1 MSIVLTYYMVHAMIC
16 SLFLQWVGKHLVV
29 EKMKKPEIIV
39 EPITVEQIAQLDN
52 IMLLFF
58 AYRDF
63 TGDADRLLAE
73 LEFGRAHHRVM
84 FFINRKPGLSVAEL
98 LEILGITKQSLARV
112 LRQLIDEGYVYQRMG
127 KRDRRK
133 RLLFPTD
140 LCRDLIYDLS
150 VFQSTRI
157 EKAMNGLSSE
167 KREVV
172 SNFLTEMIDVDGRKN
187 LRKLLP

>member
-1 MSIVLTYYMVHAMIC
+1 MLVILAMG
-16 SLFLQWVGKHLVV
+16 GKTFVV

-187 LRKLLP
+187 LRKLMP

>member
-1 MSIVLTYYMVHAMIC
+1 
-16 SLFLQWVGKHLVV
+16 
-29 EKMKKPEIIV
+29 MKKPAIIV
-39 EPITVEQIAQLDN
+39 DPITSEQIAQLDN

-112 LRQLIDEGYVYQRMG
+112 LRQLIDEGYVTQRMG
-127 KRDRRK
+127 KNDRRK
-133 RLLFPTD
+133 RLLFPTE

-157 EKAMNGLSSE
+157 DKALAGMSTE
-167 KREVV
+167 KREIV
-172 SNFLTEMIDVDGRKN
+172 SEFLTAMIDGDGRKN
-187 LRKLLP
+187 LRKLVP

>member
-1 MSIVLTYYMVHAMIC
+1 
-16 SLFLQWVGKHLVV
+16 
-29 EKMKKPEIIV
+29 MKKPEIIV
-39 EPITVEQIAQLDN
+39 EPITSSQIAQLDN

-98 LEILGITKQSLARV
+98 LEILSITKQSLARV

-133 RLLFPTD
+133 RLLYPTD

-157 EKAMNGLSSE
+157 EKALAGLSAE
-167 KREVV
+167 KRDVV
-172 SNFLTEMIDVDGRKN
+172 SDFLTEMIDVDGRKN